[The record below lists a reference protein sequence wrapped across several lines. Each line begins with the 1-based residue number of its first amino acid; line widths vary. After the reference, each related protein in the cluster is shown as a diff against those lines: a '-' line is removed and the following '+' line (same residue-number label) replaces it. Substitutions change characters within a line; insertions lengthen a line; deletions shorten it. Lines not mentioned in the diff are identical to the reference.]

1 MKNFLV
7 VLNAVLLVAVGYLF
21 YLQFVSK
28 KPNAVANNSQQ
39 GKLVVS
45 SPNSFRIAYFV
56 MDSIEKNFQMVK
68 EVKEQLNKKEDDL
81 NNEMDV
87 MNRSYQQKL
96 NGYQSKAESMTQA
109 QSESASQDLLQMQDQ
124 IKNRRQSLNQEY
136 NDLVTRKMADVRT
149 KIEDFLKVY
158 NLDKGYSYIISYEPG
173 LFYYKDTIYN
183 ITNDVVKGLN
193 ALYKEG
199 NK

>member
-21 YLQFVSK
+21 YLQFATK
-28 KPNAVANNSQQ
+28 RPAVVTKSPEQSQN
-39 GKLVVS
+39 VIS

-68 EVKEQLNKKEDDL
+68 EVKEQLNKKEDDM

-87 MNRSYQQKL
+87 MNRNYQQKVS
-96 NGYQSKAESMTQA
+96 GYQGKAQAMTQA
-109 QSESASQDLLQMQDQ
+109 QSESATQDLLLLQDQ

-136 NDLVTRKMADVRT
+136 NDLVTRKMSDVRL
-149 KIEDFLKVY
+149 KIEDFLKIY
-158 NLDKGYSYIISYEPG
+158 NQDKGYSYIISYEPG
-173 LFYYKDTIYN
+173 LFYYKDSIYN
-183 ITNDVVKGLN
+183 ITSDVVKGLN
-193 ALYKEG
+193 AMYKGG

>member
-1 MKNFLV
+1 MKNFLL
-7 VLNAVLLVAVGYLF
+7 VLNLVLLAAVGYLF
-21 YLQFVSK
+21 YLQFNSK
-28 KPNAVANNSQQ
+28 KSGNVSNNSPQNKTV
-39 GKLVVS
+39 GAS
-45 SPNSFRIAYFV
+45 NSFSIAYFV

-68 EVKEQLNKKEDDL
+68 EVKEQLNKKEDDMNGEIDVL
-81 NNEMDV
+81 NRN
-87 MNRSYQQKL
+87 YQQKY
-96 NGYQSKAESMTQA
+96 NTYQGQAQAMTQA

-124 IKNRRQSLNQEY
+124 IKNRRQALGQEY

-158 NLDKGYSYIISYEPG
+158 NQDKKYSYIISYEPG

-183 ITNDVVKGLN
+183 ITGDVVKGLN
-193 ALYKEG
+193 AMYKDG